1 MLFFSV
7 FGQILIIF
15 ILRILSEDS
24 EPDSPPTL
32 EHLETLPSFHP
43 SPPVSIHHPA
53 IHHSTHSSSHPQAMS
68 LQPVTAP
75 PVLNT
80 DMSLQTEDL
89 LLAVSSSADPTLGS
103 NQRAGKRPPVCS
115 SSTSPGQGIDSKGLK
130 NKVFSLLSSYD
141 GEHCLKYFVV
151 QMLRKKNTFKINPQH
166 NPIY

>member
-1 MLFFSV
+1 MVKFDF
-7 FGQILIIF
+7 F

-43 SPPVSIHHPA
+43 SPPVSIHPA

-68 LQPVTAP
+68 LQTVTAP
-75 PVLNT
+75 PALNT

-103 NQRAGKRPPVCS
+103 NQRAGERPQVCS
-115 SSTSPGQGIDSKGLK
+115 SSTSPGQGIDSKGFK
-130 NKVFSLLSSYD
+130 NKVLSLLSIHN
-141 GEHCLKYFVV
+141 GEHCL
-151 QMLRKKNTFKINPQH
+151 
-166 NPIY
+166 

>member
-43 SPPVSIHHPA
+43 SPPVSIHPA
-53 IHHSTHSSSHPQAMS
+53 LHHSSHSSSHPQAMS

-115 SSTSPGQGIDSKGLK
+115 SSTSPGQGIDSKGFK
-130 NKVFSLLSSYD
+130 NKVFFLSLP
-141 GEHCLKYFVV
+141 
-151 QMLRKKNTFKINPQH
+151 MLGNIVLNIF
-166 NPIY
+166 

>member
-1 MLFFSV
+1 MAFFSL
-7 FGQILIIF
+7 FGQILIWF

-68 LQPVTAP
+68 LQTVTAP
-75 PVLNT
+75 PALNT

-103 NQRAGKRPPVCS
+103 NQRAGKRPAVCS
-115 SSTSPGQGIDSKGLK
+115 SSTSPGQGIDSKGFK
-130 NKVFSLLSSYD
+130 NKVLSLLSSHV

-151 QMLRKKNTFKINPQH
+151 QMIPKTKYVKNQSTT
-166 NPIY
+166 